1 MNLLQTYQLD
11 IIDGR
16 WLFRMLVPE
25 IIEYVE
31 NKKSWNQKKLQ
42 YIF

>member
-31 NKKSWNQKKLQ
+31 NKKELEPEETT
-42 YIF
+42 IHI